1 MLPKTEPGVNYHHDS
16 SPACPLFPRGKIILF
31 LNVFGFLNTYG
42 SLRPKLFPT
51 YVNIPLGCLILGTPS
66 ISSSQRSPFR
76 TVVLICALCTPFPET
91 VLSSSE
97 IKLQPSARLGA
108 RQSPELSVRTGR
120 RGLGIWLF
128 L

>member
-76 TVVLICALCTPFPET
+76 IVVLICAWCTPFPET

-108 RQSPELSVRTGR
+108 WQSPELSVRTGR